1 MKISIIAAMAENRA
15 IGLNNKLIWHLPAD
29 LKRFKTLTTGKSII
43 MGRKTWDSI
52 GRPLPNRQNIVIT
65 RNPNFN
71 AEGAII
77 AANLEQAL
85 ESCVHETEVFIIG
98 GGEIYGQAFEV
109 ANTLYLTLVHAEFV
123 ADTHFPEFD
132 LTTWKLTEE
141 IQHMPDE
148 KNTYRC
154 TFLRYEKVG

>member
-52 GRPLPNRQNIVIT
+52 GRPLPNRRNIVIT

-98 GGEIYGQAFEV
+98 GGEIY
-109 ANTLYLTLVHAEFV
+109 
-123 ADTHFPEFD
+123 
-132 LTTWKLTEE
+132 
-141 IQHMPDE
+141 
-148 KNTYRC
+148 
-154 TFLRYEKVG
+154 